1 MLVIDPKGDLIVD
14 ITTHLPDRARRRMIL
29 IDPDH
34 PLPATA
40 RRRHDGGGPVWPCLN
55 PLAPHPADTGMAAGR
70 GVGEAAVENV
80 VTVFSRLFSA
90 SWGFRTDDL
99 LRVACL
105 TLRAGPETPSLAMI
119 PELLTNPHALARAT
133 THLRRS
139 GPSGAAGSR
148 STPSWPATG
157 AGSPP
162 CPTRPGRR

>member
-1 MLVIDPKGDLIVD
+1 
-14 ITTHLPDRARRRMIL
+14 MIL

-34 PLPATA
+34 PLPAPHAGDMT
-40 RRRHDGGGPVWPCLN
+40 GGGPVWPCLN
-55 PLAPHPADTGMAAGR
+55 PLAPHPADTGMAAGS
-70 GVGEAAVENV
+70 GVGDAAVENV

-139 GPSGAAGSR
+139 GRRRGSAQCRAGQR
-148 STPSWPATG
+148 ASWPATG